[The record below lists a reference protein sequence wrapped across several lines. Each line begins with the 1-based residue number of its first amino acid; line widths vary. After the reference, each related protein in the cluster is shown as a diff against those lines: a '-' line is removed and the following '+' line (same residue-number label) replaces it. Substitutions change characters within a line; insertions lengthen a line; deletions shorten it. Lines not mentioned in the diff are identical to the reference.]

1 MPRKHHT
8 SPIGIDF
15 DYNEFRAVQY
25 GASGNP
31 LPKAI
36 ATIPRSGSR
45 KLSPT
50 TEELV
55 DLARSLNQRG
65 FYGNRVAIA
74 VPKRYASFHILDL
87 PPEGSGAPI
96 SRLALLEAQRS
107 GAHTTNDLEIG
118 YWTQPKQ
125 EGASKRHS
133 PYYTVA
139 CQADP
144 LNELIDNFES
154 AQLLPIKVE
163 PIETAITRTACQN
176 EQFTDDAIHSII
188 EIGWDESWAIIT
200 LGSTPVYTRQI
211 DIGASRIRRILID
224 DHALPSDSILAIL
237 GSKKFTTKPDS
248 RFERIMTT
256 VLSPLLLQIVDQ
268 LDTALTYV
276 SQQHRFA
283 PFGMVLRSGYF
294 VNEEQT
300 AFSIAQRTG
309 MPTLPLELIL
319 QNQLEL
325 DPNIS
330 QLEYLHSPRLNIAA
344 GLARGAA
351 A

>member
-1 MPRKHHT
+1 MPRKNHT
-8 SPIGIDF
+8 TPIGIDF

-25 GASGNP
+25 GSSSSP
-31 LPKAI
+31 MPKAI

-50 TEELV
+50 PQELE

-65 FYGNRVAIA
+65 FSGNRISLC
-74 VPKRYASFHILDL
+74 VPKRFASFHILDL

-107 GAHTTNDLEIG
+107 GAHKTSDLQIG

-125 EGASKRHS
+125 EGSSNRHS

-139 CQADP
+139 CQAEP
-144 LNELIDNFES
+144 LNELLDNFES
-154 AQLLPIKVE
+154 AQFMPIKVE
-163 PIETAITRTACQN
+163 PIETAITRTACLN
-176 EQFTDDAIHSII
+176 DQFTDDAIHSII

-211 DIGASRIRRILID
+211 DVGASRIRRTLID
-224 DHALPSDSILAIL
+224 DHAMPADSILTIL
-237 GSKKFTTKPDS
+237 GNQRRSTDPDS

-256 VLSPLLLQIVDQ
+256 VLSPLLAQIVDQ

-283 PFGMVLRSGYF
+283 PFGMVMRSGYF

-300 AFSIAQRTG
+300 AFAIAQRTG
-309 MPTLPLELIL
+309 MPTLPLELMP
-319 QNQLEL
+319 QNQLEI

-330 QLEYLHSPRLNIAA
+330 MFEYLHSPRLNIAA